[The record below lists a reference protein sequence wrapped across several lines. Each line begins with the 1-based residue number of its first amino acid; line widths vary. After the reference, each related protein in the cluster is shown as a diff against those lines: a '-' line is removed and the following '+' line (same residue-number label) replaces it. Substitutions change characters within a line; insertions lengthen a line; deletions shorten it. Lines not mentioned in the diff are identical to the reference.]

1 MLGPEGGRNGVAARQ
16 GIEFTY
22 VHAALEI
29 DGRHQGRRGALQR
42 QRVVHARAGQR
53 QDLAQGRS
61 EQARQGQ
68 RLAGLTTINFQNN
81 ITDIGWMN
89 EVLAYQL
96 YRDAGSQAPRT
107 SYAKVF
113 LDSMMIVK
121 DFWAE
126 PDYAQLLLAMQKRTH
141 DYVVAGKGTPQ
152 EALDGLVKDWTEVFV
167 EDGKLKN

>member
-1 MLGPEGGRNGVAARQ
+1 
-16 GIEFTY
+16 
-22 VHAALEI
+22 
-29 DGRHQGRRGALQR
+29 
-42 QRVVHARAGQR
+42 
-53 QDLAQGRS
+53 
-61 EQARQGQ
+61 
-68 RLAGLTTINFQNN
+68 
-81 ITDIGWMN
+81 MN